1 MKIHAKLD
9 RQAFHNLSAP
19 SPILFRGLYSSEFY
33 SKKIFLVWAHAQGY
47 WVPLVRTYIVSH
59 TSIISIK
66 TQLRYSNAMPDLTLE
81 LTFSLDVCSCFTVS
95 HICLHP
101 PAHSMTNQI
110 YSKEQPRQKRLLSNK
125 DKKERLTAAAAA
137 AGDTDQF
144 LRAAVRIFSPL
155 GFSRLF
161 GSLDLRVA
169 SDAKSPFENIGS
181 LAIWPRD
188 DPQV

>member
-1 MKIHAKLD
+1 M
-9 RQAFHNLSAP
+9 
-19 SPILFRGLYSSEFY
+19 
-33 SKKIFLVWAHAQGY
+33 WAHAQGY
-47 WVPLVRTYIVSH
+47 WVPLVGTYIVSH

-101 PAHSMTNQI
+101 PAHGMTNQI

-137 AGDTDQF
+137 GDTDQF
-144 LRAAVRIFSPL
+144 LRGCCPHFFTTRVFAAL
-155 GFSRLF
+155 RLA
-161 GSLDLRVA
+161 GSQSCLRC
-169 SDAKSPFENIGS
+169 KIT
-181 LAIWPRD
+181 I
-188 DPQV
+188 